1 MTLASA
7 SAAGLVLMEGTAWSV
22 VLGGVFGV
30 LTGLAVPALI
40 ARVPEPV
47 SEPEATAEQDL
58 EPDRSTPIKPTYVD
72 ISRRPA
78 LGAASSAAA
87 GLCGALIGWRLDLGW
102 ELTAWLLF
110 LPLGIALAIIDAK
123 TKLLPSYLIKPAY
136 VVLVP
141 VIYLPLVVAQDW
153 ETVKRT
159 TLAWLVYGGIFF
171 LMWFIYPRGL
181 GYGDVRLAGLLALLL
196 GLVGW
201 AELIVSFY
209 ATFLLGPILML
220 VLNGFSIRGKQMPFG
235 PFMVLGA
242 LIGLTFGRWVLS
254 TWLV

>member
-1 MTLASA
+1 MMPTSALAVGS
-7 SAAGLVLMEGTAWSV
+7 VFMEGTVWSV

-47 SEPEATAEQDL
+47 PDPEAATEQDL
-58 EPDRSTPIKPTYVD
+58 APDRSTPVKPTYAD
-72 ISRRPA
+72 ISRLPA
-78 LGAASSAAA
+78 LGAASSAVA
-87 GLCGALIGWRLDLGW
+87 GLGGAMIGWRLDLGW
-102 ELTAWLLF
+102 DLIAWLLF
-110 LPLGIALAIIDAK
+110 LPLGVALTIIDAK

-141 VIYLPLVVAQDW
+141 LIYLPLVAAQDW
-153 ETVKRT
+153 ETIKRT
-159 TLAWLVYGGIFF
+159 TLAWLIYGGIFF

-201 AELIVSFY
+201 AELIVTFY

-235 PFMVLGA
+235 PFMLLGA
-242 LIGLTFGRWVLS
+242 LIGLTFGRLVLS